1 MQAEHQQHHGATKPT
16 YNIIFVILFVATLL
30 ELLGSAIGG
39 FIGAAM
45 LIILMTAKAALVVA
59 YYMHLKYDRPILTW
73 MFVVPVIMGIAVILS
88 LQGLAGY

>member
-1 MQAEHQQHHGATKPT
+1 MHAQQHATKPT
-16 YNIIFVILFVATLL
+16 YNLIFGILFLL
-30 ELLGSAIGG
+30 TIFELAASSIGG
-39 FIGAAM
+39 FFGAAV
-45 LIILMTAKAALVVA
+45 LIALMTAKAALVVA

>member
-1 MQAEHQQHHGATKPT
+1 MHTEQQHHGATKPT
-16 YNIIFVILFVATLL
+16 YNLIFAILFVLTIF
-30 ELLGSAIGG
+30 ELAASAIGG
-39 FIGAAM
+39 IIGAAL
-45 LIILMTAKAALVVA
+45 LIILMTTKAVLVVA

>member
-1 MQAEHQQHHGATKPT
+1 MHSEQQHHGATKPT
-16 YNIIFVILFVATLL
+16 YNLIFAVLFGLTIL
-30 ELLGSAIGG
+30 ELAASALGGIIST
-39 FIGAAM
+39 
-45 LIILMTAKAALVVA
+45 LILIVLMTGKAALVVA

>member
-1 MQAEHQQHHGATKPT
+1 MQNEQHHHGATKPT
-16 YNIIFVILFVATLL
+16 YNLIFGILFVLTVL
-30 ELLGSAIGG
+30 ELGASAIGG
-39 FIGAAM
+39 IIGSAL

-73 MFVVPVIMGIAVILS
+73 MFVVPVIMGIAVIAS